1 MSEDAKKFRAIMKAK
16 AIARA
21 KPQTGKVDASSFT
34 PAEPLDADVQTGMR
48 PVSRRAFKSGGK
60 VAGEACAPNMGRKPR
75 KSGGKT
81 EAVAIAN
88 AKVNRNVKDA
98 NEEREGIK
106 HVGGMKKGGVIKKET
121 GGGASAQNTPKSAGD
136 YKTFQDQWNAESYT
150 GRALNKVLGALG
162 MKKDAGGG
170 TPDKQP
176 SGMKKGGVI
185 KKEVGGFTDPRAA
198 AAARMS
204 EAGARSGVPVGRM
217 DFSGIKKGAL
227 SPLRAM
233 KKGGKVSRKHRA
245 EGGDAIGAL
254 IDSLP
259 AEPPIK
265 TPPKAPDST
274 SGVMSAA
281 DQARAAAAVRAAEEI
296 RAAAARTEAERNNP
310 VNRKNGGKAKA
321 HEDAAMDKALI
332 KKMVKPAARTK
343 KEDGGRAGRMA
354 VADGVAQGTRPT
366 GGRLERK
373 AGGRAKGKTNINIII
388 GTGKSPDDGSQQAA
402 MMGAPPP
409 MNIPVPAPM
418 PAGMPPMPAGGP
430 PPMPM
435 PPMPAGPPPGMPPMG
450 RKSGGRTYPK
460 MHYGAGSGLG
470 RIEKVNK
477 YGLTPIKG

>member
-48 PVSRRAFKSGGK
+48 PVSRRAYKSGGK

-81 EAVAIAN
+81 EAVEIAN

-106 HVGGMKKGGVIKKET
+106 HVGGMKKGGVIKKE
-121 GGGASAQNTPKSAGD
+121 
-136 YKTFQDQWNAESYT
+136 
-150 GRALNKVLGALG
+150 
-162 MKKDAGGG
+162 
-170 TPDKQP
+170 
-176 SGMKKGGVI
+176 
-185 KKEVGGFTDPRAA
+185 VGGFTDPRAA

-204 EAGARSGVPVGRM
+204 AAGARSGVPVGRM

-233 KKGGKVSRKHRA
+233 KKGGKAVSGKA
-245 EGGDAIGAL
+245 PGGDYGSTVNAVREDVAP
-254 IDSLP
+254 LP
-259 AEPPIK
+259 PRRPVELGGKEPD
-265 TPPKAPDST
+265 ADDLYD
-274 SGVMSAA
+274 AA
-281 DQARAAAAVRAAEEI
+281 D
-296 RAAAARTEAERNNP
+296 AARLERGY
-310 VNRKNGGKAKA
+310 KKGGKAKA
-321 HEDAAMDKALI
+321 HEDVAMDKALI

-343 KEDGGRAGRMA
+343 KEDGGRLERKAGGRA
-354 VADGVAQGTRPT
+354 SGGRNGSGEPTLEEIHGSKADWRKVGNNVYGPMSGSIPKPAPVPT
-366 GGRLERK
+366 PSEPGEKRSSGGRLERK

-477 YGLTPIKG
+477 YGLTPIRG

>member
-106 HVGGMKKGGVIKKET
+106 HVGGMKKGGVIKKE
-121 GGGASAQNTPKSAGD
+121 A
-136 YKTFQDQWNAESYT
+136 
-150 GRALNKVLGALG
+150 
-162 MKKDAGGG
+162 
-170 TPDKQP
+170 
-176 SGMKKGGVI
+176 
-185 KKEVGGFTDPRAA
+185 GGFTDPRAA

-204 EAGARSGVPVGRM
+204 EAGSRSGVPVGRM

-296 RAAAARTEAERNNP
+296 RAAAARTEAERKNP

-332 KKMVKPAARTK
+332 KKMVKPAARTE
-343 KEDGGRAGRMA
+343 KEDGGRTGRMA

-366 GGRLERK
+366 GGRLARK

>member
-1 MSEDAKKFRAIMKAK
+1 
-16 AIARA
+16 
-21 KPQTGKVDASSFT
+21 
-34 PAEPLDADVQTGMR
+34 
-48 PVSRRAFKSGGK
+48 
-60 VAGEACAPNMGRKPR
+60 
-75 KSGGKT
+75 
-81 EAVAIAN
+81 
-88 AKVNRNVKDA
+88 
-98 NEEREGIK
+98 
-106 HVGGMKKGGVIKKET
+106 MKKGGVIKKE
-121 GGGASAQNTPKSAGD
+121 A
-136 YKTFQDQWNAESYT
+136 
-150 GRALNKVLGALG
+150 
-162 MKKDAGGG
+162 
-170 TPDKQP
+170 
-176 SGMKKGGVI
+176 
-185 KKEVGGFTDPRAA
+185 GGFTDPRAA

-204 EAGARSGVPVGRM
+204 EAGSRSGVPVGRM

-227 SPLRAM
+227 SPLRGM
-233 KKGGKVSRKHRA
+233 KKGGKA
-245 EGGDAIGAL
+245 PGGDYG
-254 IDSLP
+254 
-259 AEPPIK
+259 
-265 TPPKAPDST
+265 ST
-274 SGVMSAA
+274 VN
-281 DQARAAAAVRAAEEI
+281 AVREDAVPLPPRRPVELGGKEPDADDLYDAAG
-296 RAAAARTEAERNNP
+296 AARLERGY
-310 VNRKNGGKAKA
+310 KKGGKAKA

-343 KEDGGRAGRMA
+343 KED
-354 VADGVAQGTRPT
+354 

>member
-60 VAGEACAPNMGRKPR
+60 VAGETCAPNMGRQPR

-81 EAVAIAN
+81 EAIEIAN

-98 NEEREGIK
+98 NEEREGEK
-106 HVGGMKKGGVIKKET
+106 HVG
-121 GGGASAQNTPKSAGD
+121 
-136 YKTFQDQWNAESYT
+136 
-150 GRALNKVLGALG
+150 
-162 MKKDAGGG
+162 
-170 TPDKQP
+170 
-176 SGMKKGGVI
+176 GMKKGGVI

-233 KKGGKVSRKHRA
+233 KKGGKAVSGKA
-245 EGGDAIGAL
+245 PGGDYGSTVNAVREDAAP
-254 IDSLP
+254 LP
-259 AEPPIK
+259 PRRPVELGGKEPD
-265 TPPKAPDST
+265 ADDLYD
-274 SGVMSAA
+274 AA
-281 DQARAAAAVRAAEEI
+281 D
-296 RAAAARTEAERNNP
+296 AARLERGY
-310 VNRKNGGKAKA
+310 KKGGKAKA
-321 HEDAAMDKALI
+321 HEDVAMDKALI

-343 KEDGGRAGRMA
+343 KEDGGRTGRMA

-366 GGRLERK
+366 GGRLARK

-409 MNIPVPAPM
+409 MNIPVPAPI